1 VRDDFI
7 IRDFVGNILIAKS
20 MALVSALGRDNWSL
34 ARLEVRGDGGGAKRI
49 WIEGGVLVG

>member
-1 VRDDFI
+1 MNDFI